1 MNLAAEFA
9 EAPVGYPS
17 GRLCIP
23 KHASSRREIRSFG
36 LGIRSKLSLGDQ
48 DAVGSRPC
56 GASVGGLFTP
66 FHANAPGVK
75 RFLKR

>member
-1 MNLAAEFA
+1 MKRASEFA

-23 KHASSRREIRSFG
+23 KHASSRRETRSFG

-56 GASVGGLFTP
+56 AASVGGVFTP
-66 FHANAPGVK
+66 LHANAPDVK